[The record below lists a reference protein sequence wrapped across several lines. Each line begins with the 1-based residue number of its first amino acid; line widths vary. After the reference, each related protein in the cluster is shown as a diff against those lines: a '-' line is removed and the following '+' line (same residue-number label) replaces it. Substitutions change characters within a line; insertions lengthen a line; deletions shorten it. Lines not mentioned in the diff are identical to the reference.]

1 MNVKL
6 ENIRKTF
13 GSVVAVDRIDLEIRD
28 GEFMVLLGPSGCGK
42 TTTLRIIAGLEKP
55 DRGRVL
61 FGDRDV
67 TYLPPK
73 DRNVSMVF
81 QSYAVWPHMK
91 VYDNIA
97 FPLKIRRYPREE
109 IDRRVRWAAELLK
122 ISDLLDR
129 YPHQL
134 SGGQRQRVAVA
145 RAIVVEPQVL
155 LMDEPL
161 SNLDAPLR
169 ALMRAEI
176 KRLQKQLKI
185 TTIYVTH
192 DQAEALTMADR
203 IAVMNSGRIEQIGTP
218 DEVYLKPASLFVAKF
233 IGIPQINVFNAT
245 IKVHNDSIIL
255 DAADFSIDLGRD
267 LLQVLDRYIGK
278 SVDVGIRPESIYIE
292 AYSPKEAR
300 VSKPIRAIIDLIEPL
315 GSETIVH
322 LRIGGISLRVKV
334 PHRVSYGVGDEV
346 NILFDLDAIHI
357 FDRSSGKAII

>member
-1 MNVKL
+1 MLVRL
-6 ENIRKTF
+6 E
-13 GSVVAVDRIDLEIRD
+13 
-28 GEFMVLLGPSGCGK
+28 
-42 TTTLRIIAGLEKP
+42 GLE
-55 DRGRVL
+55 
-61 FGDRDV
+61 
-67 TYLPPK
+67 
-73 DRNVSMVF
+73 
-81 QSYAVWPHMK
+81 
-91 VYDNIA
+91 
-97 FPLKIRRYPREE
+97 
-109 IDRRVRWAAELLK
+109 
-122 ISDLLDR
+122 DR
-129 YPHQL
+129 YPTQL
-134 SGGQRQRVAVA
+134 SGGQQQRVALA
-145 RAIVVEPQVL
+145 RALVVQPRVL
-155 LMDEPL
+155 LLDEPL
-161 SNLDAPLR
+161 SNLDAKLR
-169 ALMRAEI
+169 EEMRFEI
-176 KRLQKQLKI
+176 KEIQRRVGI
-185 TTIYVTH
+185 TVIYVTH
-192 DQAEALTMADR
+192 DQAEAMAMSDR
-203 IAVMNSGRIEQIGTP
+203 IAVMNRGRIEQIGTP